1 MNNYRV
7 NVITPPRLGGPF
19 YWAKNLVKLLNDKG
33 ITSHHVYEIKDL
45 IAAPFCQDADIVHAA
60 LPIGIRFWKK
70 KFVFT
75 VKGDYSVEK
84 LRWRGLNSLA
94 VKNADIVTTPS
105 EYLKKRLDLADA
117 HVIPNAIFS
126 EKYRMVDHKDSS
138 DLNLITV
145 TNFAFRDKS
154 EGVLNIIRLL
164 EGLQKSTDK
173 KITFTI
179 VGGGPYC
186 SHVMKAAQG
195 SRIPLRFTGFISN
208 PRTELEKSDIFLYH
222 SPHDNFPNVFLE
234 AMASGLPVVTNAV
247 GASAEIIDSGKTG
260 FIATDDENYQE
271 IVLKLISDT
280 SLRAEQ
286 GKNARTRVETHFD
299 WNCIVPEYIAIYT
312 DLLSS

>member
-1 MNNYRV
+1 MKV
-7 NVITPPRLGGPF
+7 QILSPTQGGPF
-19 YWAKNLVKLLNDKG
+19 LWARNLAIILNKHT
-33 ITSHHVYEIKDL
+33 IQANHVYTIKPL
-45 IAAPFCQDADIVHAA
+45 LFSPFIRDADIIHAA
-60 LPIGIRFWKK
+60 VPLFHSFYRKPIIL
-70 KFVFT
+70 T
-75 VKGDYSVEK
+75 VKGDIFLERMIWK
-84 LRWRGLNSLA
+84 LPYLLA
-94 VKNADIVTTPS
+94 IKNADVITTPS
-105 EYLKKRLDLADA
+105 NYLKEKLDLADA

-126 EKYRMVDHKDSS
+126 EKYRMVDHKETS
-138 DLNLITV
+138 DINLITV

-164 EGLQKSTDK
+164 EGVQKSTDK

-195 SRIPLRFTGFISN
+195 SRIPIQFTGFISN
-208 PRTELEKSDIFLYH
+208 PQTELEKSDIFLYH

-234 AMASGLPVVTNAV
+234 AMASGLPIVTNPV
-247 GASAEIIDSGKTG
+247 GAADEIIDSGNTG
-260 FIATDDENYQE
+260 FIPKSDDDYEE
-271 IVLKLISDT
+271 IVIKLISDT

-312 DLLSS
+312 GLLSS